1 MAIQSLNPATG
12 KVEKTFEPH
21 TAAEI
26 EKLLQQGEKTF
37 QQWRKTNFTHRAE
50 LMRFCVG
57 ELSGNTEKYAQIITL
72 EMGKPIQEARAEVK
86 KCAAACEYY
95 AAHAEAFLAD
105 EQIKTGATRSYIA
118 YDPLGIILAVM
129 PWNFPFWQVF
139 RFAAPAI
146 MAGNVGILKHA
157 SNVPQCA
164 LAIEEIFL
172 KAGFPKGVFQT
183 VLVESDGV
191 DPLIKDDRVK
201 AVTLTGSEGAGA
213 HVASV
218 AGKEIKKT
226 VLELGG
232 SDAFVVLKDADLETA
247 AETAVKSR
255 MINTGQSCIAA
266 KRFIVEK
273 PVAEEFIQK
282 MKTKMAALKTGDP
295 ASEDIQYGPLARKDL
310 AETLADQVKR
320 SVAAGA
326 EIVLEGGQKD
336 KETAYFQPM
345 ILHKVKP
352 GMPAFD
358 EELFGPVAAVIVA
371 SDEEEALLLA
381 NNSRFGLGG
390 SIWTQDHAKGQ
401 KLARQMES
409 GAVFINALVASHPE
423 MPFGGIKKSGYGREL
438 SYIGIREFVNQKT
451 IWLA

>member
-1 MAIQSLNPATG
+1 
-12 KVEKTFEPH
+12 
-21 TAAEI
+21 
-26 EKLLQQGEKTF
+26 
-37 QQWRKTNFTHRAE
+37 
-50 LMRFCVG
+50 
-57 ELSGNTEKYAQIITL
+57 
-72 EMGKPIQEARAEVK
+72 
-86 KCAAACEYY
+86 
-95 AAHAEAFLAD
+95 
-105 EQIKTGATRSYIA
+105 
-118 YDPLGIILAVM
+118 M

-139 RFAAPAI
+139 RFAAPAL

-183 VLVESDGV
+183 VLVESDAV
-191 DPLIKDDRVK
+191 DLLIKDDRVK

-232 SDAFVVLKDADLETA
+232 SDAFVVLKDADLELA

-266 KRFIVEK
+266 KRFIVEE
-273 PVAEEFIQK
+273 PVVQEFVQK
-282 MKTKMAALKTGDP
+282 MKARMESLKTGDP
-295 ASEDIQYGPLARKDL
+295 ATENLDYGPLARKDL
-310 AETLADQVKR
+310 AGSLADQVKR
-320 SVAAGA
+320 SVEKGA

-336 KETAYFQPM
+336 PDSAYFKPM
-345 ILHKVKP
+345 ILKNVKP

-358 EELFGPVAAVIVA
+358 EELFGPVAAIIVA
-371 SDEEEALLLA
+371 TDEEEAMQFA

-390 SIWTQDHAKGQ
+390 SIWTQDHIKGL
-401 KLARQMES
+401 KLARQLES

-451 IWLA
+451 VWLA